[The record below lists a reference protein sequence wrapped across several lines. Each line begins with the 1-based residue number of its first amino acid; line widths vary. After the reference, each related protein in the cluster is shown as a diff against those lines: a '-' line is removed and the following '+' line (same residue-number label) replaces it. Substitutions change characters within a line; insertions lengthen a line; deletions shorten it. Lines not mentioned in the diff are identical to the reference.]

1 MPSNNSSRTAGLVL
15 VRTAGYVLVAAL
27 VLHHPAHAQATRLA
41 VAAPVPGQIISAKL
55 VFISNAGS
63 ESYGSESYFRLT
75 RYDGGPDRFYNQF
88 YAAMK
93 SWGRYELAG
102 SPVNADMVCEV
113 RFTSPIVDKQ
123 QRLDLV
129 YDPQLNLTF
138 VDPKT
143 RVPLW
148 SLTEHIETAQNRE
161 ADNRNFDQAL
171 SRIVDRTKLLASGS
185 TSSAIDSGSF
195 ALAAFAPAGALDAAR
210 HQERLEHSAIGGTV
224 GGLVGI
230 LAAMHVVNSYC
241 DGGIRCA
248 SPRGKTALLIGPT
261 IAIGGAAAGAL
272 FGWLWPT
279 R

>member
-1 MPSNNSSRTAGLVL
+1 MPSNNSSRTAGL
-15 VRTAGYVLVAAL
+15 ALVAAL
-27 VLHHPAHAQATRLA
+27 ILHQPAHAQATSLA
-41 VAAPVPGQIISAKL
+41 VAAPVPGQIITARR

-93 SWGRYELAG
+93 SWGRYELAD

-143 RVPLW
+143 RVALW
-148 SLTEHIETAQNRE
+148 SLTEHIETAQNSE
-161 ADNRNFDQAL
+161 ADNRNFDRAV
-171 SRIVDRTKLLASGS
+171 SRIVDRTRLLASGS

-195 ALAAFAPAGALDAAR
+195 AMTAFAPAGAVDAAR
-210 HQERLEHSAIGGTV
+210 RQQRLQHSAIGSAV
-224 GGLVGI
+224 GGVVGI
-230 LAAMHVVNSYC
+230 LAAMRVVDSYC
-241 DGGIRCA
+241 GGGIKCA
-248 SPRGKTALLIGPT
+248 SPRGKTALFIGPT

-272 FGWLWPT
+272 IGWLWPT